1 MTESSQEIRLREA
14 AAAALDW
21 AHSQDEERLPEWVDQ
36 LNRAM
41 HKGGDA
47 MSSEWEYC
55 VVTGTVGDGF
65 EITGPFG
72 SEDEASEWASELAD
86 AWVVLPVHSPAE
98 GRE

>member
-1 MTESSQEIRLREA
+1 
-14 AAAALDW
+14 
-21 AHSQDEERLPEWVDQ
+21 
-36 LNRAM
+36 
-41 HKGGDA
+41 